1 LRHAAVDEEFD
12 AGDVGVVV
20 RREEYRRL
28 SKIVRHAQASERDGG
43 GAAAF
48 TSSVINWAMPGVS
61 VSPGLNTLTR
71 MSRPLRSTDSKPV
84 TVFES
89 GAILTY
95 LAEKIGRFLPK
106 DLRCRKTV
114 TSYAPVL
121 GWRR

>member
-1 LRHAAVDEEFD
+1 
-12 AGDVGVVV
+12 
-20 RREEYRRL
+20 
-28 SKIVRHAQASERDGG
+28 
-43 GAAAF
+43 
-48 TSSVINWAMPGVS
+48 M
-61 VSPGLNTLTR
+61 SPGLNTLTR
-71 MSRPLRSTDSKPV
+71 MSRPVRSTDSKPV

-95 LAEKIGRFLPK
+95 LAEKTRRFLPK